1 MITRNALCPNGCGEI
16 LLRTEQRGR
25 VTYSNKNGKRHHC
38 SAQFDVRNATWHG
51 YVSDGCG
58 CVERVF

>member
-1 MITRNALCPNGCGEI
+1 MCPNGCGEI

-25 VTYSNKNGKRHHC
+25 VSYSNKNGKRHQC
-38 SAQFDVRNATWHG
+38 TAVYDANANRWG
-51 YVSDGCG
+51 YVSDGAG